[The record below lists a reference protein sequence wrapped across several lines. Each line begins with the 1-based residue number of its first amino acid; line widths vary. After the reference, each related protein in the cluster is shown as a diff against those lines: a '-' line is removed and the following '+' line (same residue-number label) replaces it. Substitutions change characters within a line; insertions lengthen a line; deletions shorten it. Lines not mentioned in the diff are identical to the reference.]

1 MKRDPF
7 AARIGAELGAGVQAL
22 PLTVLARLEEARA
35 QALAAHDATPQRRIA
50 AQPVL
55 SLVLA
60 VGVALAMLAGGH
72 WSEQQRMDVVF
83 TVGQYRMISAALNTF
98 GVQIEDDVVERFPP
112 ELFASG
118 PFAAGTE
125 EE

>member
-22 PLTVLARLEEARA
+22 SPSVLARLAEARA
-35 QALAAHDATPQRRIA
+35 QALAAHDAAPQRRIA
-50 AQPVL
+50 TQPGL

-72 WSEQQRMDVVF
+72 WSEQQRLAQQASFDA
-83 TVGQYRMISAALNTF
+83 QLLS
-98 GVQIEDDVVERFPP
+98 DDLPVDAYLDLEFKTW
-112 ELFASG
+112 LQQQKDS
-118 PFAAGTE
+118 
-125 EE
+125 